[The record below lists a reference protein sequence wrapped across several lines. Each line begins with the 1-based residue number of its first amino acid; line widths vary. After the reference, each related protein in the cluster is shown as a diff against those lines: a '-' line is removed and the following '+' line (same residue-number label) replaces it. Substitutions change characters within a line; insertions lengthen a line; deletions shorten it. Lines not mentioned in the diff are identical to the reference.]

1 MLESMLLKW
10 VRGHEANPGSAFPG
24 HGVMKTEQQEL
35 DRLGQES
42 AKLVTEALLMAIW
55 RRGKSDTLL
64 HHRDQDRQ

>member
-35 DRLGQES
+35 DRLG
-42 AKLVTEALLMAIW
+42 
-55 RRGKSDTLL
+55 
-64 HHRDQDRQ
+64 